1 MVLSEN
7 EALLI
12 GCNCYSFLKIA
23 SIMLFIFNQKEI
35 QLEKFWHLNID
46 LISQLGYY
54 IIHKNLEHQGYIWLL
69 TNLSAIIF

>member
-1 MVLSEN
+1 
-7 EALLI
+7 
-12 GCNCYSFLKIA
+12 
-23 SIMLFIFNQKEI
+23 MLFIFNQKEI
-35 QLEKFWHLNID
+35 QLEKFWYLNID